1 MEVQYNN
8 TMINTG
14 FDVFLTLDD
23 ELSGHLQ
30 IQLGDEW
37 HNI

>member
-1 MEVQYNN
+1 
-8 TMINTG
+8 
-14 FDVFLTLDD
+14 VFLTLDD

-37 HNI
+37 HNIWMGQSW